1 MKITEK
7 TLVTL
12 EFDKIRQM
20 LAESCPTS
28 GAARLAA
35 SLMPIEHADL
45 VRRRLRRTTDARRLS
60 DAKGMPSF
68 GSVVDVGDICERA
81 QKGAV
86 LTPRELLDAATV
98 LSASRLLLDYIR
110 SNRLFETVLDE
121 VFERLLPN
129 RRLEERIKRSILS
142 EDMIADEA
150 SPALADVRRKI
161 RAANIRI
168 KDTLA
173 KYVSGGYSK
182 YLQENIVTQ
191 RNGRYV
197 IPVKAECRNDVK
209 GLIHDTSSS
218 GATVFV
224 EPMAVVDANNELR
237 MLEAKEAHEI
247 EKILADLSGE
257 ISDIAPTLSLN
268 YRNITEL
275 CSLDTKIEKRTE
287 KVTVCQLVCKLWR
300 DGLDFDAPN
309 REGLGI
315 SKLLFVTEAEH
326 YPLCAI
332 STAKGVVFHP
342 RTKLS
347 LYLGEERLLC
357 KSEEVCE
364 LKIRTVLRATCKL
377 GKPLF

>member
-1 MKITEK
+1 
-7 TLVTL
+7 
-12 EFDKIRQM
+12 
-20 LAESCPTS
+20 
-28 GAARLAA
+28 
-35 SLMPIEHADL
+35 
-45 VRRRLRRTTDARRLS
+45 
-60 DAKGMPSF
+60 
-68 GSVVDVGDICERA
+68 
-81 QKGAV
+81 V
-86 LTPRELLDAATV
+86 LTPRELMDAATV
-98 LSASRLLLDYIR
+98 LTSSRLLLDYIR
-110 SNRLFETVLDE
+110 SKRLFETVLDE

-129 RRLEERIKRSILS
+129 RRLEDRIKSSMLS

-161 RAANIRI
+161 RSANIRI

-218 GATVFV
+218 GATIFV

-275 CSLDTKIEKRTE
+275 AFVFGCVGSCFVWNCALI
-287 KVTVCQLVCKLWR
+287 CCKLFLVITR
-300 DGLDFDAPN
+300 SNF
-309 REGLGI
+309 
-315 SKLLFVTEAEH
+315 S
-326 YPLCAI
+326 
-332 STAKGVVFHP
+332 S
-342 RTKLS
+342 
-347 LYLGEERLLC
+347 
-357 KSEEVCE
+357 
-364 LKIRTVLRATCKL
+364 
-377 GKPLF
+377 